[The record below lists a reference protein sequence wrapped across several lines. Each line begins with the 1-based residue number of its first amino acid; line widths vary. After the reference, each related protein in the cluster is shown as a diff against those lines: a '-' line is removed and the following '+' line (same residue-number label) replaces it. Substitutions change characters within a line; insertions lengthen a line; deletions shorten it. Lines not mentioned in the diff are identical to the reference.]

1 MVKGVWKVEDGMP
14 VDVDVQKLRAEHGA
28 AAKAFLAA
36 L

>member
-1 MVKGVWKVEDGMP
+1 VTDGVPAGI
-14 VDVDVQKLRAEHGA
+14 DVARLRAEHGA